1 MSGESASKVLDV
13 RVREHD
19 GVDVVAVH
27 GEVDMASAPQLQ
39 AALEEALE
47 QAQRGG
53 RALVVDM
60 LEVGFLG
67 SAGLSV
73 LLVASEAQSR
83 RLRVVASDAVR
94 RPIELTALDE
104 LLLVFSSLD
113 AALAADESSAAS

>member
-53 RALVVDM
+53 KALVVDM

-104 LLLVFSSLD
+104 LLLVFPSLD

>member
-19 GVDVVAVH
+19 GVDVVTVH

-53 RALVVDM
+53 RAVVVDM

-104 LLLVFSSLD
+104 LLLVFPSLD